1 MYNNR
6 KKHPVYLRTAKKR
19 CPRWRSCSAPR
30 SVPES
35 STPKQR
41 LIKWGF
47 TEYVISFSTCRFKAV
62 CIRNKTS
69 FLFQQTLEIANVPEL
84 TTKGDNFFLRAAEW
98 TQFAGTWPK
107 INHSSSNKTTFCV
120 YITWFLHFI
129 AVFLSL
135 QFFIFFNLDISDKRF
150 SKKTWLVRKSLMIL
164 DGHPIL
170 VVSWISL
177 DAFSRC

>member
-1 MYNNR
+1 MN
-6 KKHPVYLRTAKKR
+6 T
-19 CPRWRSCSAPR
+19 
-30 SVPES
+30 
-35 STPKQR
+35 
-41 LIKWGF
+41 
-47 TEYVISFSTCRFKAV
+47 
-62 CIRNKTS
+62 
-69 FLFQQTLEIANVPEL
+69 
-84 TTKGDNFFLRAAEW
+84 
-98 TQFAGTWPK
+98 GTWPK
-107 INHSSSNKTTFCV
+107 INHSPSNKTTFCV

-177 DAFSRC
+177 DAFSRCLTNERNLRYTKSIIKYFLSITTPAHATTIESYCTTQIAQLFFWVYPTLSNRTLLHYQINLSNPIKAFVVTY